1 MTLKGINEE
10 GELVNLDN
18 DADDEVEKKIMVLND
33 QGACIGCGA
42 CDRVCPASC
51 QTHVPAAAA

>member
-1 MTLKGINEE
+1 
-10 GELVNLDN
+10 
-18 DADDEVEKKIMVLND
+18 MVLND